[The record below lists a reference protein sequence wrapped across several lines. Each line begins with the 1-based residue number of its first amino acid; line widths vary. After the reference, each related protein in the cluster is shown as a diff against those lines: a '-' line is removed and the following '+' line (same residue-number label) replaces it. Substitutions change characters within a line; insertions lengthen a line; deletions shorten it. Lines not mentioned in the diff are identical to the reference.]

1 MAQIGSFKKDGV
13 GYSGSI
19 HTLTLNVH
27 VTLEPNRQAGANGP
41 AFRVFHGVHEIG
53 IAFKRTSE
61 KGNEYLSVLIDDPT
75 FPRAIWANLITSS
88 NDDEL
93 PLMWDRPKPKKD

>member
-1 MAQIGSFKKDGV
+1 MAQIGSFKKGGL

-19 HTLTLNVH
+19 HTLTLNAQ

-41 AFRVFHGVHEIG
+41 AFRVFHGVREIG
-53 IAFKRTSE
+53 IAFKKTSE
-61 KGNEYLSVLIDDPT
+61 KGNDYLSVLIDDPT
-75 FPRAIWANLITSS
+75 FPKAIWANLITSS